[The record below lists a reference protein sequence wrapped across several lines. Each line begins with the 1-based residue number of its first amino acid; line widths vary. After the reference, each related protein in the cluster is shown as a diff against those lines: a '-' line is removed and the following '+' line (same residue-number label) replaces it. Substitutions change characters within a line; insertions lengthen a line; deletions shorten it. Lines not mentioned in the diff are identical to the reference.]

1 MALKFLLQSSL
12 ISRIMRNECGN
23 IDLLDSD
30 KYMRKKVINMELWYT
45 EKQTPVFGITAKIR
59 ETLVT
64 EKTEFQDLAMIDT
77 EEFGRMLVL
86 DGMVMT
92 TVKDEFVY
100 HEMVAHPALN
110 THPNPKHVLVVGGG
124 DGGVIREVL
133 KHPEVEKAVLVEIDG
148 KVIEYSKKYLPE
160 IAGEL
165 DNPRVE
171 VLVNDGYMHIIENK
185 NKYDVIMVDSTEPVG
200 PAAPLFERG
209 FYQGIYEAL
218 KEDGIFVAQTDNP
231 WFKADLIQQVNKDVK
246 EIFPIVHV
254 YGANIPTYPSGLWTF
269 TMGSKVHDPLQV
281 DEASIPEMESN
292 KYYTPRLHKAAF
304 VLPKFVED
312 LCK

>member
-1 MALKFLLQSSL
+1 
-12 ISRIMRNECGN
+12 
-23 IDLLDSD
+23 
-30 KYMRKKVINMELWYT
+30 MELWFT

-59 ETLVT
+59 ETLVREQT
-64 EKTEFQDLAMIDT
+64 DFQDLAIIDT

-86 DGMVMT
+86 DDMVMT

-100 HEMVAHPALN
+100 HEMVAHPALF

-124 DGGVIREVL
+124 DGGVIREIM
-133 KHPEVEKAVLVEIDG
+133 KHPDVEKAVLVDIDG

-171 VLVNDGYMHIIENK
+171 VQVNDGYMHIIQSK

-246 EIFPIVHV
+246 EIFPIVRV

-269 TMGSKVHDPLQV
+269 TMGSKTYDPLQV
-281 DEASIPEMESN
+281 DETQIPEIDT
-292 KYYTPRLHKAAF
+292 KYYSPRLHKAAF

-312 LCK
+312 LVK

>member
-1 MALKFLLQSSL
+1 
-12 ISRIMRNECGN
+12 
-23 IDLLDSD
+23 
-30 KYMRKKVINMELWYT
+30 MELWFT
-45 EKQTPVFGITAKIR
+45 EKQTESFGITAKIR
-59 ETLVT
+59 QTFVT
-64 EKTEFQDLAMIDT
+64 EQTDFQELAMIDT

-92 TVKDEFVY
+92 TIKDEFVY
-100 HEMVAHPALN
+100 HEMVAHPALF

-124 DGGVIREVL
+124 DGGVIREIM
-133 KHPEVEKAVLVEIDG
+133 KHPEVEKAVLVDIDG
-148 KVIEYSKKYLPE
+148 KVIEYSKRYLPE

-171 VLVNDGYMHIIENK
+171 VLVGDGFMHIIQSK
-185 NKYDVIMVDSTEPVG
+185 NLYDVIFVDSTEPVG

-218 KEDGIFVAQTDNP
+218 KDDGIFVAQTDNP
-231 WFKADLIQQVNKDVK
+231 WFKADLIQKVNRDVK
-246 EIFPIVHV
+246 EIFPITRV
-254 YGANIPTYPSGLWTF
+254 YAANIPTYPSGLWTF
-269 TMGSKVHDPLQV
+269 HLGSKKYDPLEV
-281 DEASIPEMESN
+281 DETKIPDIES

>member
-1 MALKFLLQSSL
+1 
-12 ISRIMRNECGN
+12 
-23 IDLLDSD
+23 
-30 KYMRKKVINMELWYT
+30 MELWFT
-45 EKQTPVFGITAKIR
+45 EKQTPAFGITAKVT
-59 ETLVT
+59 ETFVA
-64 EKTEFQDLAMIDT
+64 EKTEFQDLAMLDT

-92 TVKDEFVY
+92 TIKDEFVY
-100 HEMVAHPALN
+100 HEMVAHPALF
-110 THPNPKHVLVVGGG
+110 THPNPKQVLVVGGG
-124 DGGVIREVL
+124 DGGVIREIL

-160 IAGEL
+160 ISGEL

-171 VLVNDGYMHIIENK
+171 VLVNDGYMHIIESK
-185 NKYDVIMVDSTEPVG
+185 NQYDVIMVDSTEPVG

-218 KEDGIFVAQTDNP
+218 REDGIFVAQTDNP
-231 WFKADLIQQVNKDVK
+231 WFKSDLIRKVTKDVK
-246 EIFPIVHV
+246 EIFPIVRV

-269 TMGSKVHDPLQV
+269 TMGSKAHDPLQV
-281 DEASIPEMESN
+281 DISKIPELQT
-292 KYYTPRLHKAAF
+292 KYYSPRLHQAAF

-312 LCK
+312 LVR

>member
-1 MALKFLLQSSL
+1 
-12 ISRIMRNECGN
+12 
-23 IDLLDSD
+23 
-30 KYMRKKVINMELWYT
+30 MELWYT
-45 EKQTPVFGITAKIR
+45 EKQTPSFGITAKIR
-59 ETLVT
+59 ETYVNEQTPFQHLVMQ
-64 EKTEFQDLAMIDT
+64 ET

-100 HEMVAHPALN
+100 HEMVAHPALF

-124 DGGVIREVL
+124 DGGVIREIM
-133 KHPEVEKAVLVEIDG
+133 KHPSVEKAVLVEIDG
-148 KVIEYSKKYLPE
+148 KVIEYSKQYLPE

-171 VLVNDGYMHIIENK
+171 VIVNDGYMHILNSK
-185 NKYDVIMVDSTEPVG
+185 NEYDVIMVDSTEPVG

-218 KEDGIFVAQTDNP
+218 KEDGLFVAQTDNP
-231 WFKADLIQQVNKDVK
+231 WFKADLIQQVNRDVK
-246 EIFPIVHV
+246 EIFPIVRV

-269 TMGSKVHDPLQV
+269 TMGSKTYDPLKV
-281 DEASIPEMESN
+281 DADSIAEIET
-292 KYYTPRLHKAAF
+292 KYYSPRLHHAAF
-304 VLPKFVED
+304 CLPKFVED
-312 LCK
+312 LTK